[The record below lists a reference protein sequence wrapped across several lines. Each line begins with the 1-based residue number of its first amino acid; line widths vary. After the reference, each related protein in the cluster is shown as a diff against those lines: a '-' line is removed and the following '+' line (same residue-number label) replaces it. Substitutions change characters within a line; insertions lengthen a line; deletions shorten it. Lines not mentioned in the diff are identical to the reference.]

1 MQFIIYGCGTRGKML
16 LSCLNKTQVIAFIDS
31 NPALIGIEHK
41 GIKVIS
47 LQDYRRNYQDCF
59 VIISSTIFHDEIVA
73 TLECN
78 GIRRYFSLL
87 RCPNELPA
95 YEQPL
100 PFHEMLKGIAPLELQ
115 QRVVL
120 VGVNLFSV
128 LLYDYLASHGI
139 HVYFADLP
147 EQGRII
153 QEIKNRE
160 TTYDFIPVEEA
171 FKHNVRFLLTDRFI
185 DKNRR
190 HNLPHAECFYRFPRL
205 PSYRYR
211 DMSRFQ
217 DLHKGSRCFIVGNGP
232 SLQMADLEKLRVN
245 HEISFGVNQVHKAFE
260 YTKWRPDYYCA
271 ADTYVVKSF
280 VKQIGAFKGK
290 YKFIG
295 NRCATSFAGI
305 DDDNLFFYPF
315 LFEYYEDEGPD
326 FSENPNEGILFGNTV
341 IYDCLQFAVYM
352 GFKEIYL
359 IGTDCNY
366 QNQGGEGDY
375 FIKDY
380 NDSTKHPSNFLA
392 DKVFIAYRKARE
404 YADAHGIKI
413 YNATR
418 GGKLEVFERVDFD
431 SLF

>member
-16 LSCLNKTQVIAFIDS
+16 LSCLNKTQVIAFIDR
-31 NPALIGIEHK
+31 NPALIGTAHK
-41 GIKVIS
+41 AIKVIS
-47 LQDYRRNYQDCF
+47 LQDYIIKYHACF
-59 VIISSTIFHDEIVA
+59 IIISTTTFHDEIVDI
-73 TLECN
+73 LKRKN
-78 GIRRYFSLL
+78 IRHYFSLL

-100 PFHEMLKGIAPLELQ
+100 PFSEMLNGIAPLKPEQ
-115 QRVVL
+115 YVVL

-128 LLYDYLASHGI
+128 LLYDYLASQGT
-139 HVYFADLP
+139 HVYFADLS
-147 EQGRII
+147 EQEHII
-153 QEIKNRE
+153 QEIRYRDPTYAFISMDEAIKKN
-160 TTYDFIPVEEA
+160 A
-171 FKHNVRFLLTDRFI
+171 RFLLTDRFI
-185 DKNRR
+185 DKNGQRK
-190 HNLPHAECFYRFPRL
+190 LPHAECFYRFPRL
-205 PSYRYR
+205 TGYRYR
-211 DMSRFQ
+211 DMSRFK
-217 DLHKGSRCFIVGNGP
+217 DIHKGRRCFIVGNGP
-232 SLQMADLEKLRVN
+232 SLQMADLEKLRAN
-245 HEISFGVNQVHKAFE
+245 HEISFGVNQVYKAFE

-280 VKQIGAFKGK
+280 AKQIGAFEGK

-326 FSENPNEGILFGNTV
+326 FSENPNEGIFFGNTV

-352 GFKEIYL
+352 GFTEIYL

-404 YADAHGIKI
+404 YAEAHGIKI

-418 GGKLEVFERVDFD
+418 GGKLEEFERVDFD

>member
-1 MQFIIYGCGTRGKML
+1 MRFVIYGCGTRGKML
-16 LSCLNKTQVIAFIDS
+16 LSCLYKAQVNAFIDS
-31 NPALIGIEHK
+31 NPKLIGTVQD

-47 LQDYRRNYQDCF
+47 IQEYLQNYQDCF

-73 TLECN
+73 TLNRN
-78 GIRRYFSLL
+78 GIQHYFNVL

-100 PFHEMLKGIAPLELQ
+100 PFREMLKGIAVIEPGRKL
-115 QRVVL
+115 VL

-128 LLYDYLASHGI
+128 LLYDFLVSQGTN
-139 HVYFADLP
+139 VFFADLL

-153 QEIKNRE
+153 QQMKDRE
-160 TTYDFIPVEEA
+160 TSYTFILVEEA
-171 FKHNVRFLLTDRFI
+171 MKQNARFLLTDRFI
-185 DKNRR
+185 DKRGQQDI
-190 HNLPHAECFYRFPRL
+190 PHAERFYRFPCL
-205 PSYRYR
+205 PGHRYR
-211 DMSRFQ
+211 DMSRFK
-217 DLHKGSRCFIVGNGP
+217 DMHKGRRCFIVGNGP
-232 SLQMADLEKLRVN
+232 SLQIADLEKLYAN
-245 HEISFGVNQVHKAFE
+245 HEISFGVNQVYKAFE
-260 YTKWRPDYYCA
+260 STNWRPDYYCA
-271 ADTYVVKSF
+271 ADTYIVKSLANQLLSIDA
-280 VKQIGAFKGK
+280 KN
-290 YKFIG
+290 KFIG
-295 NRCATSFAGI
+295 NRCASLFTEMEA
-305 DDDNLFFYPF
+305 DNLFFYPF
-315 LFEYYEDEGPD
+315 LFEYYEEEGPD
-326 FSENPNEGILFGNTV
+326 FSDDPNKGVFFGNTV

-404 YADAHGIKI
+404 YAEEHGIKI

-418 GGKLEVFERVDFD
+418 GGKLEEFERVDFD
-431 SLF
+431 RLF

>member
-59 VIISSTIFHDEIVA
+59 VIISSTTFHDEIVDV
-73 TLECN
+73 LVRN
-78 GIRRYFSLL
+78 HIRQYFSLL

-100 PFHEMLKGIAPLELQ
+100 PFHEMLDGIAPLQIGQTL
-115 QRVVL
+115 VL

-128 LLYDYLASHGI
+128 LLYDYLAHQGFDI
-139 HVYFADLP
+139 YLADLL
-147 EQGRII
+147 EQERIV
-153 QEIKNRE
+153 QEMKKR
-160 TTYDFIPVEEA
+160 TGAYSFVSMEEGIA
-171 FKHNVRFLLTDRFI
+171 RNARFLLTDRWM
-185 DKNRR
+185 DKNKQQAIP
-190 HNLPHAECFYRFPRL
+190 NAECFYRFPHLSR
-205 PSYRYR
+205 YRCR
-211 DMSRFQ
+211 DMSRFKNMHQ
-217 DLHKGSRCFIVGNGP
+217 GRRCFIVGNGP
-232 SLQMADLEKLRVN
+232 SLQIADLETLHANR
-245 HEISFGVNQVHKAFE
+245 EISFGVNQVYKAFAS
-260 YTKWRPDYYCA
+260 TNWRPDYYCA

-280 VKQIGAFKGK
+280 AKRISAMEGIC
-290 YKFIG
+290 KFIG
-295 NRCATSFAGI
+295 NRCALSLDEIGSDT
-305 DDDNLFFYPF
+305 LFFYPF
-315 LFEYYEDEGPD
+315 LFEHYEEEGPD
-326 FSENPNEGILFGNTV
+326 FSDNPNNGIFFGNTV
-341 IYDCLQFAVYM
+341 IYDCLQFAAYM
-352 GFKEIYL
+352 GFRKIYL

-366 QNQGGEGDY
+366 KNQGGAGDY

-404 YADAHGIKI
+404 YAEEHGIKI

-418 GGKLEVFERVDFD
+418 GGKLEEFERVDFD